1 MSLGLIIVVDDNP
14 TFRKMYSDFLSL
26 HGYTVMTASGG
37 EEGMKLLLNC
47 TPMVLILDISMPVM
61 DGIETCR
68 NIRRIHGND
77 IPIVFLTAFNDVDK
91 LRDCLHAGGDDYL
104 IKSGNLDNVL
114 ERVKFWSAAAN
125 RQEARTRRDDVIQEV
140 DETIERI
147 DHEVNEAESAAAF
160 IEELSRM
167 MDTAQA
173 LADGACLKGEDNS
186 NYIVGYAAGIV
197 CHWADTQAAVKPRY
211 MSYLQAALAG
221 SSMFQQ

>member
-114 ERVKFWSAAAN
+114 GRVKFWSAAAN

-160 IEELSRM
+160 IEELSCMRWIPLRPSPM
-167 MDTAQA
+167 APASRAKTTATTSLAMPPA
-173 LADGACLKGEDNS
+173 LSAIGPILKQPS
-186 NYIVGYAAGIV
+186 NLDI
-197 CHWADTQAAVKPRY
+197 
-211 MSYLQAALAG
+211 
-221 SSMFQQ
+221 